1 MNWQKAAQKSVRY
14 KKINFEYYSIIR
26 LRANFPGWWNIK
38 IKIKTKE
45 KNLIKWIVFQNNLK
59 KAITSIENAKLN
71 KINEQTISWEK
82 LKINCTE
89 TNRWWVSILI

>member
-26 LRANFPGWWNIK
+26 LRANFSK
-38 IKIKTKE
+38 LMKHKDKDKTKE